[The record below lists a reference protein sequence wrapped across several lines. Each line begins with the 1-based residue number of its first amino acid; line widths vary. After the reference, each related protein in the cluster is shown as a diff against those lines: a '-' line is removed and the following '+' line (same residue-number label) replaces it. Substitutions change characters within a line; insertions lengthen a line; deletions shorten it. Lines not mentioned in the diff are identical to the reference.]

1 MKLCQPSASQS
12 KSTQT
17 RPSSWGS
24 RKTCEPL
31 DPCCFRFS
39 RLVVEK
45 TLHQRSK
52 SSTLLVARNNSLLL
66 CRSRRRRSMPMVRRV
81 YGPDARGGI
90 GGTPYAVRTRV
101 VAHLK
106 SNADPYTDG

>member
-17 RPSSWGS
+17 RPSSLGS

-52 SSTLLVARNNSLLL
+52 SSTFDVARNNSRLLSIL
-66 CRSRRRRSMPMVRRV
+66 RAAARRRCCKRV
-81 YGPDARGGI
+81 YAKDARASSRGGVHSVI
-90 GGTPYAVRTRV
+90 C
-101 VAHLK
+101 L
-106 SNADPYTDG
+106 

>member
-1 MKLCQPSASQS
+1 MNFCQPSASQS

-17 RPSSWGS
+17 RPSSLGS

-45 TLHQRSK
+45 IFIQRSK

-66 CRSRRRRSMPMVRRV
+66 VALGAAARCRLCGECMAPTRGAASGERPIRCAVFRRG
-81 YGPDARGGI
+81 YEHAGGHV
-90 GGTPYAVRTRV
+90 PE
-101 VAHLK
+101 
-106 SNADPYTDG
+106 

>member
-1 MKLCQPSASQS
+1 MKFCQPSASQS

-17 RPSSWGS
+17 RPSSLGS

-45 TLHQRSK
+45 TFIQRSK
-52 SSTLLVARNNSLLL
+52 SSTFDVARNTFPPLSEVSS
-66 CRSRRRRSMPMVRRV
+66 RSYGMTYPRSACARQCGVGPHSSMPGDHTLILEF
-81 YGPDARGGI
+81 GPG
-90 GGTPYAVRTRV
+90 
-101 VAHLK
+101 
-106 SNADPYTDG
+106 

>member
-1 MKLCQPSASQS
+1 MKFCQPSASQS

-17 RPSSWGS
+17 RPSSLGS

-45 TLHQRSK
+45 IFIQRSK
-52 SSTLLVARNNSLLL
+52 SSTFDVARNISLLL
-66 CRSRRRRSMPMVRRV
+66 CGPRHRRPMPMVRRV
-81 YGPDARGGI
+81 YGPDARAASGERLSGAHEDGG
-90 GGTPYAVRTRV
+90 P
-101 VAHLK
+101 L
-106 SNADPYTDG
+106 